1 MTPPQSLPFP
11 MQRHGISLAPT
22 EALMEIPAGYVNIMG
37 YVNESEVNGPGCR
50 AVIWV
55 QGCLRECPGCFNPAS
70 WSFDINELVSVDH
83 LVERVLANPQNQGVT
98 FSGGEPFWQAPAL
111 AEVARRVKAHG
122 LNVMSF
128 TGFTLERLRSHYGP
142 AGAQELLDQLD
153 ILIDGPYVESQAVN
167 SPDSPVSSRN
177 QRVHIFNPEFENAI
191 SWASDQLEV
200 HILKDGS
207 RIFTGYRGQLIPDG

>member
-1 MTPPQSLPFP
+1 
-11 MQRHGISLAPT
+11 MQRHGISLNPT
-22 EALMEIPAGYVNIMG
+22 EALMEIPAGYLNIMG

-83 LVERVLANPQNQGVT
+83 LVERILANPRNQGVT

-111 AEVARRVKAHG
+111 AELARKVKAHG

-128 TGFTLERLRSHYGP
+128 TGFTLERLQSSYGP
-142 AGAQELLDQLD
+142 AGAQDLIDQLD
-153 ILIDGPYVESQAVN
+153 LLIDGPFIESQAVN
-167 SPDSPVSSRN
+167 SPDSPVSSSN
-177 QRVHIFNPEFENAI
+177 QRVHILNPAFKDAI

-207 RIFTGYRGQLIPDG
+207 RIITGYRGQLIPDS